1 MVLSPGK
8 SSYLGAS
15 FNFINS
21 IVGAGIIGIPY
32 AIGQCG
38 FFTGVFMLTFVAFLV
53 NRSVLML
60 IKSGIKANRYNLEEV
75 SEYYLGPLGYFAS
88 LLFMFLFA
96 YGAQVAY
103 LVIAGDTFPVVF
115 DVLFSSSGVGGGDR
129 TIVTVALAVVI
140 VLPLCLLRD
149 LSSLSWTSFLSVLAD
164 TLLIVILVIASPYEA
179 RQEHIQTELSFINS
193 GLFAGIGTISFAF
206 VCQHNSFLVFQ
217 SLTHQT
223 YEEWTK
229 VAHISI
235 IFSYFLC
242 LIFGLSGYLSFGS
255 FTKGDLL
262 LNFPAEDTK
271 VNVCRFLLGVTM
283 LLTYPM
289 ECYVTRHCFQ
299 AIISRARAYSTKR
312 SRRQQQVSDVD
323 DDEMNVNVSPLHSFA
338 PINHTTTENTDS
350 VTESSNSLVP
360 LSEHVLV
367 SLVLWGTSLALAI
380 SFTDLSIVLA
390 LTGALAASML
400 GYVLPPLVFIFA
412 YKKEFARAVF
422 VAFRVR
428 LFVGEGDD
436 ELPSDD
442 DQSKRIQDVNRLAI
456 EMVHHP
462 RKSNSNNNTDK
473 RVRSD
478 PNSEDKS
485 SLLSSSPDEST
496 EEADHEVETTTI
508 RFRSPLGTSDEVEVE
523 TEHPDGIMT
532 SIDLSPSAEDEEDL
546 ATTSERSRQQ
556 GRGDGFYS
564 LLTTRAAIPSLWGRI
579 CALQDFYLPLFMIV
593 FGLIALVSGV
603 GTVIAEAM

>member
-1 MVLSPGK
+1 MTLVPGK

-60 IKSGIKANRYNLEEV
+60 IKAGIKANKYNLEEV
-75 SEYYLGPLGYFAS
+75 CEYYLGSIGYFAS

-115 DVLFSSSGVGGGDR
+115 DVLFSLGDSSNR
-129 TIVTVALAVVI
+129 TIITVILAVVV

-149 LSSLSWTSFLSVLAD
+149 LSSLSWTSLLSVLAD
-164 TLLIVILVIASPYEA
+164 TLLIIILVIASPYEA
-179 RQEHIQTELSFINS
+179 RREHIQSYLSVINS

-217 SLTHQT
+217 SLQHQT

-229 VAHISI
+229 VAHLSI
-235 IFSYFLC
+235 VFSYFLC
-242 LIFGLSGYLSFGS
+242 LLFGLSGYLSFGS

-262 LNFPAEDTK
+262 LNFPADDAK

-299 AIISRARAYSTKR
+299 SIIHRTRAYS
-312 SRRQQQVSDVD
+312 SERRQRDLVEDAD
-323 DDEMNVNVSPLHSFA
+323 NE
-338 PINHTTTENTDS
+338 II
-350 VTESSNSLVP
+350 SNSGPDSTITVP

-367 SLVLWGTSLALAI
+367 SLVLWGSSLALAV
-380 SFTDLSIVLA
+380 SFTDLSIVLS

-412 YKKEFARAVF
+412 FKKEFGQAVF

-436 ELPSDD
+436 ELPTDESAR
-442 DQSKRIQDVNRLAI
+442 SPRLAI
-456 EMVHHP
+456 EMVNHHVP
-462 RKSNSNNNTDK
+462 RGKVNTEK
-473 RVRSD
+473 HVRRD
-478 PNSEDKS
+478 PESEDKS
-485 SLLSSSPDEST
+485 SLLSSSPDESI
-496 EEADHEVETTTI
+496 EDENETTI
-508 RFRSPLGTSDEVEVE
+508 QFRSLTSRAQAENNISDEL
-523 TEHPDGIMT
+523 DGAMS
-532 SIDLSPSAEDEEDL
+532 SIDLSPDTEDEDI
-546 ATTSERSRQQ
+546 TTSDRSQQ
-556 GRGDGFYS
+556 NNQGNGSYS
-564 LLTTRAAIPSLWGRI
+564 LLATRATTTSLWIRV

-603 GTVIAEAM
+603 GTVIAEK